1 LYAALACSWFVLSD
15 RIVAAAASSLEQQ
28 AAWTTLKDLGFV
40 AVTTALLYIARK
52 RTGDERLAAEER
64 TRQAQKMETIGRLAG
79 SVAHDFNNLLTV
91 ILSVAQ
97 ALDDDLRA
105 GTLPR
110 REDVLEIRAAGDRA
124 SDLTRQ
130 LLAFARKQV
139 AAPEPV
145 DLNAVVVQT
154 EKLLSRL
161 LGEDI
166 ELTVD
171 LQPGLWRVR
180 CGPGQLEQV
189 IMNLAVN
196 ARDAMPRGGTLTI
209 ETHNSPSGAHR
220 AAQGSRGWTGDWV
233 RLVVR
238 DSGTGMAPEVKAR
251 LSEPFF
257 TTKAEGRGTGL
268 GLATVYGI
276 VEQSGGHVHVDTEPN
291 RGTTFELRFPR
302 TEPAGGT
309 PAVDIAPSP
318 SGGLETVLVV
328 EDDPF
333 VRDVAARALRRA
345 GYRVLVAESSAEALE
360 VVAREDVGVQIVVS
374 DVVLPG
380 VDERELVEELRSRSG
395 GELRA
400 LYISGYT
407 HDVISRHGVLDS
419 GVAFLPKPFTAEQL
433 LARVRTLLDA
443 R

>member
-1 LYAALACSWFVLSD
+1 MLSD
-15 RIVAAAASSLEQQ
+15 RIVAAAASSIEQQ
-28 AAWTTLKDLGFV
+28 AAWSTLKDLGFV

-145 DLNAVVVQT
+145 DLNAVVGQT

-180 CGPGQLEQV
+180 CGPGQVDQV

-196 ARDAMPRGGTLTI
+196 ARDAMPCGGTLTI
-209 ETHNSPSGAHR
+209 ETHNLPPSAHR

-238 DSGTGMAPEVKAR
+238 DSGRGMTPEVKAR

-268 GLATVYGI
+268 GLATVYSI

-291 RGTTFELRFPR
+291 LGTTFELWFPR
-302 TEPAGGT
+302 MEPAGGA

-318 SGGLETVLVV
+318 SGGMETVLVV

-345 GYRVLVAESSAEALE
+345 GYRVLVSGSSAEALE
-360 VVAREDVGVQIVVS
+360 VVAREAVGVQIVVS

-380 VDERELVEELRSRSG
+380 LDGRELVEELRSRSG

-407 HDVISRHGVLDS
+407 HDVIGRHGVLDS
-419 GVAFLPKPFTAEQL
+419 GVAFLAKPFTAEML
-433 LARVRTLLDA
+433 LARVRILLDA

>member
-1 LYAALACSWFVLSD
+1 M
-15 RIVAAAASSLEQQ
+15 
-28 AAWTTLKDLGFV
+28 KDLGFV
-40 AVTTALLYIARK
+40 AVTTALLYVARK
-52 RTGDERLAAEER
+52 RTGDERLAAQER
-64 TRQAQKMETIGRLAG
+64 ARQAQKMETIGRLAG
-79 SVAHDFNNLLTV
+79 GVAHDFNNLLTV

-105 GTLPR
+105 GRPPR
-110 REDVLEIRAAGDRA
+110 RDDVLEIRAAGDRA
-124 SDLTRQ
+124 SDLTRR

-139 AAPEPV
+139 AAPEPL
-145 DLNAVVVQT
+145 DLNAVVRQT
-154 EKLLSRL
+154 EKLMRRL

-166 ELTVD
+166 ELTLD
-171 LQPGLWRVR
+171 LQLGLWGVR
-180 CGPGQLEQV
+180 CGPGQIEQM
-189 IMNLAVN
+189 IMNLAAN
-196 ARDAMPRGGTLTI
+196 ARDAMPRGGTLAL
-209 ETHNSPSGAHR
+209 ETRNAPAGGHEPAERSSGR
-220 AAQGSRGWTGDWV
+220 TGDWV

-238 DSGTGMAPEVKAR
+238 DSGRGMAPDVKAR

-268 GLATVYGI
+268 GLATVYSI
-276 VEQSGGHVHVDTEPN
+276 VEESGGHVHVDTEPN
-291 RGTTFELRFPR
+291 HGTTFELWFPR
-302 TEPAGGT
+302 TEPPGGA
-309 PAVDIAPSP
+309 PRLDVAVSP
-318 SGGLETVLVV
+318 SGGVETVLVV

-333 VRDVAARALRRA
+333 VRDVVARALRRA
-345 GYRVLVAESSAEALE
+345 GYRVLVSESCAEALE
-360 VVAREDVGVQIVVS
+360 VVEREVVRVQIVVS

-380 VDERELVEELRSRSG
+380 RNGRELVEELRRRSG

-419 GVAFLPKPFTAEQL
+419 GVAFLPKPFTAERL